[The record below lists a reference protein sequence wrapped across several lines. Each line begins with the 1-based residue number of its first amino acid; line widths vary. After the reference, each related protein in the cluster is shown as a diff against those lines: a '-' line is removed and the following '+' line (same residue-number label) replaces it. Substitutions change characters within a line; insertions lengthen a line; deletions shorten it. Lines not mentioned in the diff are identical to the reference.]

1 MLFSGS
7 ADQRSDHC
15 HDCAD
20 RAADIDY
27 STDGRSSDKIPAV
40 NRFQDYARGKF
51 EILSRAGGF
60 ANYDATCG
68 RKLEEADFVMDD
80 ETRAKVEE
88 YAVGSYDSTK
98 YNDDADEMPATGA
111 KNGLKLA
118 DMTGKDYDDPD
129 WDKLLDQLS
138 FDDMATMIN
147 VGGWQTAAIDSV
159 GKVGTSDCDGPAG
172 LSNFITGAYGTAY
185 PSEVLMAMTWTNDI
199 FSGYVFL
206 EILTL
211 TSCGVLIVREI
222 GRTTLAAVRYMIL
235 NLVGSG
241 LFLLGVVLLYD
252 ITGNLLMVPMQRE
265 IAMLYQDPG
274 ARVVLI
280 MATGILTIGLSIK
293 SGLFPFHYWMPDTYG
308 WATPTSGAV
317 LSSLVSKCY
326 IFLLIKIYWRVI
338 GIDIF
343 TDMPIRNVLFVLGL
357 CGMVFGSVSAIRAEN
372 INRMVAFSSAAQIG
386 YIYMGIG
393 LGGTAGFTAAVFHI
407 MAHAVTKSQLFL
419 TTPRLAAVS
428 GNSLRFK
435 NLQGC
440 ALRDPNAGLFFLIP
454 SLSMIGIPIF
464 AGFSSKLFFALAAA
478 DRGGI
483 KLILVMLA
491 LAASSLLNA
500 LYFIRTLIRI
510 YTQSDSVKEKVRHHL
525 DYNIPMAVLTL
536 ANLAMG
542 LFSGVFAALI
552 GQGFGMFY

>member
-1 MLFSGS
+1 MDFIRNFPMFSVVLSLFSGVLCTMLS
-7 ADQRSDHC
+7 GKKARIYTILYECVLAVMAISVLRYTVVTGEAFTYVMGEFPAPWGNELRAGVLEASIAVLFIAVML
-15 HDCAD
+15 CAVLAGQHYV
-20 RAADIDY
+20 RKDIDE
-27 STDGRSSDKIPAV
+27 SKV
-40 NRFQDYARGKF
+40 NIYYA
-51 EILSRAGGF
+51 IL
-60 ANYDATCG
+60 N
-68 RKLEEADFVMDD
+68 LM
-80 ETRAKVEE
+80 
-88 YAVGSYDSTK
+88 
-98 YNDDADEMPATGA
+98 
-111 KNGLKLA
+111 
-118 DMTGKDYDDPD
+118 
-129 WDKLLDQLS
+129 
-138 FDDMATMIN
+138 
-147 VGGWQTAAIDSV
+147 TAA
-159 GKVGTSDCDGPAG
+159 
-172 LSNFITGAYGTAY
+172 
-185 PSEVLMAMTWTNDI
+185 LMAMTWTNDI

-252 ITGNLLMVPMQRE
+252 ITGNLLMVPMQHQ
-265 IAMLYQDPG
+265 IAVLYQDPG

-357 CGMVFGSVSAIRAEN
+357 CGMVFGSLSAIRAEN

-428 GNSLRFK
+428 GDSLRFK

-440 ALRDPNAGLFFLIP
+440 ALRDPNAGLFFLLP

-464 AGFSSKLFFALAAA
+464 AGFSSKLFFAMAAA

-500 LYFIRTLIRI
+500 LYFMRTLIRI
-510 YTQSDSVKEKVRHHL
+510 YTPSDPPKERVRHHL
-525 DYNIPMAVLTL
+525 DYNIPMLALTL

-552 GQGFGMFY
+552 GQGFAMFN

>member
-1 MLFSGS
+1 ML
-7 ADQRSDHC
+7 
-15 HDCAD
+15 CAVLAGQHYV
-20 RAADIDY
+20 RKDIDG
-27 STDGRSSDKIPAV
+27 SKV
-40 NRFQDYARGKF
+40 NIYYA
-51 EILSRAGGF
+51 IL
-60 ANYDATCG
+60 N
-68 RKLEEADFVMDD
+68 LM
-80 ETRAKVEE
+80 
-88 YAVGSYDSTK
+88 
-98 YNDDADEMPATGA
+98 
-111 KNGLKLA
+111 
-118 DMTGKDYDDPD
+118 
-129 WDKLLDQLS
+129 
-138 FDDMATMIN
+138 
-147 VGGWQTAAIDSV
+147 TAA
-159 GKVGTSDCDGPAG
+159 
-172 LSNFITGAYGTAY
+172 
-185 PSEVLMAMTWTNDI
+185 LMAMTWTNDI

-252 ITGNLLMVPMQRE
+252 ITGNLLMVPMQHQ
-265 IAMLYQDPG
+265 IAVLYQDPG

-357 CGMVFGSVSAIRAEN
+357 CGMVFGSLSAIRAEN

-428 GNSLRFK
+428 GDSLRFK

-440 ALRDPNAGLFFLIP
+440 ALRDPNAGLFFLLP

-464 AGFSSKLFFALAAA
+464 AGFSSKLFFAMAAA

-500 LYFIRTLIRI
+500 LYFMRTLIRI
-510 YTQSDSVKEKVRHHL
+510 YTPSDPPKERVRHHL
-525 DYNIPMAVLTL
+525 DYNIPMLALTL

-552 GQGFGMFY
+552 GQGFAMFN

>member
-1 MLFSGS
+1 MDFIRNFPMFSVVLSLFSGVLCTMLS
-7 ADQRSDHC
+7 GKKARIYTILYECVLGAMVIAVLRYTVVTGEAFTYVMGEFPAPWGNELRAGVLEASLAVLFIAVML
-15 HDCAD
+15 CAVLAGQHYV
-20 RAADIDY
+20 RKDIDE
-27 STDGRSSDKIPAV
+27 SKI
-40 NRFQDYARGKF
+40 NIYYA
-51 EILSRAGGF
+51 IL
-60 ANYDATCG
+60 N
-68 RKLEEADFVMDD
+68 LM
-80 ETRAKVEE
+80 
-88 YAVGSYDSTK
+88 
-98 YNDDADEMPATGA
+98 
-111 KNGLKLA
+111 
-118 DMTGKDYDDPD
+118 
-129 WDKLLDQLS
+129 
-138 FDDMATMIN
+138 
-147 VGGWQTAAIDSV
+147 TAA
-159 GKVGTSDCDGPAG
+159 
-172 LSNFITGAYGTAY
+172 
-185 PSEVLMAMTWTNDI
+185 LMAMTWTNDI

-252 ITGNLLMVPMQRE
+252 ITGNLLMVPMQQE

-338 GIDIF
+338 GIEIF

-357 CGMVFGSVSAIRAEN
+357 CGVVFGSVSAIWAEN

-428 GNSLRFK
+428 GDSLRFK

-440 ALRDPNAGLFFLIP
+440 ALRDPNAGLFFLLP

-464 AGFSSKLFFALAAA
+464 AGFSSKLFFAMAAA

-483 KLILVMLA
+483 KLILVMLV

-500 LYFIRTLIRI
+500 LYFMRTLIRI
-510 YTQSDSVKEKVRHHL
+510 YTPSDPSNERVRHHL
-525 DYNIPMAVLTL
+525 DYNIPMTALTL

-552 GQGFGMFY
+552 GQGFSMFN

>member
-1 MLFSGS
+1 MDFIRNFPMFSVVLSLFSGVLCTMLS
-7 ADQRSDHC
+7 GKKARIYTILYECVLAVMAISVLRYTVVTGEAFTYVMGEFPAPWGNELRAGTLEASIAVLFIAVML
-15 HDCAD
+15 CAVLAGQHYV
-20 RAADIDY
+20 RKDIDE
-27 STDGRSSDKIPAV
+27 SKV
-40 NRFQDYARGKF
+40 NIYYA
-51 EILSRAGGF
+51 IL
-60 ANYDATCG
+60 N
-68 RKLEEADFVMDD
+68 LM
-80 ETRAKVEE
+80 
-88 YAVGSYDSTK
+88 
-98 YNDDADEMPATGA
+98 
-111 KNGLKLA
+111 
-118 DMTGKDYDDPD
+118 
-129 WDKLLDQLS
+129 
-138 FDDMATMIN
+138 
-147 VGGWQTAAIDSV
+147 TAA
-159 GKVGTSDCDGPAG
+159 
-172 LSNFITGAYGTAY
+172 
-185 PSEVLMAMTWTNDI
+185 LMAMTWTNDI

-252 ITGNLLMVPMQRE
+252 ITGNLLMVPMQCE

-440 ALRDPNAGLFFLIP
+440 ALRDPNAGLFFLLP

-464 AGFSSKLFFALAAA
+464 AGFSSKLFFAMAAA

-483 KLILVMLA
+483 KLILVMLV

-500 LYFIRTLIRI
+500 LYFMRTLIRI
-510 YTQSDSVKEKVRHHL
+510 YTPSDPLKEKVRHHL
-525 DYNIPMAVLTL
+525 DYNIPMIALTL

-552 GQGFGMFY
+552 GQGFSMFN

>member
-1 MLFSGS
+1 MDFIRNFPMFSVVLSLFSGVLCTMLS
-7 ADQRSDHC
+7 GKKARIYTILYECVLGAMVIAVLRYTVVTGEAFTYVMGAFPAPWGNELRAGVLEASLAVLFIAVML
-15 HDCAD
+15 CAVLAGQHYV
-20 RAADIDY
+20 RKDIDE
-27 STDGRSSDKIPAV
+27 SKI
-40 NRFQDYARGKF
+40 NIYYA
-51 EILSRAGGF
+51 IL
-60 ANYDATCG
+60 N
-68 RKLEEADFVMDD
+68 LM
-80 ETRAKVEE
+80 
-88 YAVGSYDSTK
+88 
-98 YNDDADEMPATGA
+98 
-111 KNGLKLA
+111 
-118 DMTGKDYDDPD
+118 
-129 WDKLLDQLS
+129 
-138 FDDMATMIN
+138 
-147 VGGWQTAAIDSV
+147 TAA
-159 GKVGTSDCDGPAG
+159 
-172 LSNFITGAYGTAY
+172 
-185 PSEVLMAMTWTNDI
+185 LMAMTWTNDI

-252 ITGNLLMVPMQRE
+252 ITGNLLMVPMQQE

-338 GIDIF
+338 GIEIF

-357 CGMVFGSVSAIRAEN
+357 CGIVFGSVSAIRAEN

-428 GNSLRFK
+428 GDSLRFK

-440 ALRDPNAGLFFLIP
+440 ALRDPNAGLFFLLP

-464 AGFSSKLFFALAAA
+464 AGFSSKLFFAMAAA

-483 KLILVMLA
+483 KLILVMLV

-500 LYFIRTLIRI
+500 LYFMRTLIRI
-510 YTQSDSVKEKVRHHL
+510 YTPSDPSNERVRHHL
-525 DYNIPMAVLTL
+525 DYNIPMTALTL

-552 GQGFGMFY
+552 GQGFSMFN